1 MSRKLTDL
9 PIGSYVARAIQ
20 FFGEHASKHGIPL
33 SALANF
39 AAPVALLAA
48 LAIGGVA
55 IAENYH
61 SNPWLLS
68 WIPPTCCV
76 TNDCCWEVSEREVR
90 PVSADSWEVLA
101 TGQVLARS
109 AWSPDGKFYRCACD
123 LADGKWIRHQGAN
136 TRCLFVPLRS
146 AALKH

>member
-1 MSRKLTDL
+1 MSRKLTDF
-9 PIGSYVARAIQ
+9 GSRALRAIK
-20 FFGEHASKHGIPL
+20 FSAGEPGALL
-33 SALANF
+33 SAVANF
-39 AAPVALLAA
+39 GAPLVLLTA
-48 LAIGGVA
+48 LAIGGAA

-109 AWSPDGKFYRCACD
+109 AWSPDGRFYRCACD